1 MVRGSIL
8 SSGLL
13 GLAGA
18 ILLTAGCVAG
28 ATSGLIPVLLSDPL
42 LVWGL
47 YLFLLTISVLEIPLM
62 IFTMQR
68 MAASPNPRAGTLVW
82 LTNVA
87 YTFFAAVYAA
97 PFILLAGASQL
108 ELGAGIGLAALS
120 LGRFISSLVFLRNDK

>member
-1 MVRGSIL
+1 MARGSIL
-8 SSGLL
+8 SSGLP

-18 ILLTAGCVAG
+18 ILLTAACVAVM
-28 ATSGLIPVLLSDPL
+28 ASGLIPALLSGPL

-47 YLFLLTISVLEIPLM
+47 FLFLFTLSVLEIPLM
-62 IFTMQR
+62 IFSMRR
-68 MAASPNPRAGTLVW
+68 MVASPNPRAGVLVW
-82 LTNVA
+82 LTNMA

-120 LGRFISSLVFLRNDK
+120 LVRLISSLVFLRND

>member
-1 MVRGSIL
+1 MARGAIL
-8 SSGLL
+8 ASGLL
-13 GLAGA
+13 GLTGA
-18 ILLTAGCVAG
+18 ILLTAASVAVIT
-28 ATSGLIPVLLSDPL
+28 AGLVPALLTDPL

-47 YLFLLTISVLEIPLM
+47 FLFLLTLSGLEIPLM

-82 LTNVA
+82 LTNTA

-97 PFILLAGASQL
+97 PFILLTGASPL

-120 LGRFISSLVFLRNDK
+120 LVRLISSLVFLRND